1 VDDGHAQRQ
10 RRAVRQ
16 ASQATPL
23 PEPISE
29 ILIEAET
36 GKILLAQEPHRRRPP
51 ASTVKTML
59 ELVVMKIVRDGQV
72 KLADSVRVS
81 ANASRIGGSQVFLKE
96 GEVFSLE
103 DLMKA
108 IVIASANDA
117 CVAVAEHIAG
127 SVEGFVE
134 MMNQKAE
141 ALGLKDSHFVNVHGL
156 DEERIEEGNLT
167 SAHDLSN
174 IAMELVRYPE
184 ILEWSSI
191 VEAPFR
197 GGTFT
202 LRNTNKLIGQFSGM
216 DGLKTGYTSK
226 SGFCLVATAKR
237 NDLRLISVV
246 MGFPSEKS
254 RLEETSRLLSMGFS
268 TYRRVIFAR
277 KGERVGTLKVEA
289 GREDSV
295 RVVASADIGAIVRR
309 GEVRELQKVL
319 EPEGVVE
326 APVGKGDTLAT
337 VKVVLRDTVVT
348 TVAAVA
354 EGEIARAGF
363 IERILKIFR

>member
-1 VDDGHAQRQ
+1 
-10 RRAVRQ
+10 
-16 ASQATPL
+16 PL

-36 GKILLAQEPHRRRPP
+36 GRILFAQEPHRRRPP
-51 ASTVKTML
+51 ASTVKTVL
-59 ELVVMKIVRDGQV
+59 ELVIMEMVKNGQI
-72 KLADSVRVS
+72 KLTDSVRVS

-96 GEVFSLE
+96 GEVFPLE

-117 CVAVAEHIAG
+117 CVAVAEHTAG
-127 SVEGFVE
+127 SVEGFVDL
-134 MMNQKAE
+134 MNQKAE
-141 ALGLKDSHFVNVHGL
+141 ELGLKDSHFVNVHGL

-174 IAMELVRYPE
+174 IARELVKYPE
-184 ILEWSSI
+184 IREWSSI

-237 NDLRLISVV
+237 DDLRLISVV
-246 MGFPSEKS
+246 MGLPSE
-254 RLEETSRLLSMGFS
+254 RVRFEETSRLLSMGLN

-277 KGERVGTLKVEA
+277 KGDIVGTVKVEA

-295 RVVASADIGAIVRR
+295 RVVTSADIGAVVRR
-309 GEVRELQKVL
+309 RDVHELQKVF
-319 EPEGVVE
+319 EPEGVAE
-326 APVGKGDTLAT
+326 APISVGDTLAT
-337 VKVVLRDTVVT
+337 MKVVLRDTVVT
-348 TVAAVA
+348 KVAAVA
-354 EGEIARAGF
+354 EREIARASF
-363 IERILKIFR
+363 IERIFKIFW